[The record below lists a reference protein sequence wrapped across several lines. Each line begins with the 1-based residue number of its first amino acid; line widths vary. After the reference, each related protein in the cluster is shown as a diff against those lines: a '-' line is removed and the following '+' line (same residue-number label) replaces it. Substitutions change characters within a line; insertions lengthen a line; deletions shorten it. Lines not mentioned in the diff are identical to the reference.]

1 MPLLI
6 TPGYGISDYFA
17 LMPDKMLAIKVV
29 PASKNILPGRIKSV
43 SIYGTTVHL
52 NLQKSIDFLPSR
64 ISLYTISGKII
75 CQRYNP
81 AKPSP
86 DRTFLIPVP
95 HLSKGIYF
103 VKFETKTE
111 KMLAKLVYSGK

>member
-1 MPLLI
+1 MNNSFFVQKKYEVIFCINALISICLGQVNMPLLI

-64 ISLYTISGKII
+64 ISLYTILGK
-75 CQRYNP
+75 
-81 AKPSP
+81 
-86 DRTFLIPVP
+86 
-95 HLSKGIYF
+95 
-103 VKFETKTE
+103 
-111 KMLAKLVYSGK
+111 